1 MWLQST
7 ILILESFTLQA
18 PAGARRKAFAANL
31 WLALAAEWIGLA
43 ASRLSGPSG
52 AALYSRGWLMLPGLI
67 MAIFLPVLQAA
78 FSGAVVTG
86 PPALLLAA
94 AALLQAV
101 AGATL
106 MRRWVDP
113 AIASGRA
120 VLRFVLLD
128 PLICCI
134 RATLS
139 IAVLALHRRKSPSP
153 EWA

>member
-1 MWLQST
+1 
-7 ILILESFTLQA
+7 
-18 PAGARRKAFAANL
+18 
-31 WLALAAEWIGLA
+31 
-43 ASRLSGPSG
+43 
-52 AALYSRGWLMLPGLI
+52 MLPGLI

-86 PPALLLAA
+86 AP
-94 AALLQAV
+94 ALLQAV